1 MSRAQSAVIGLA
13 LAGIVGGGGYYVW
26 QMRQDPTGLATG
38 RNGGG
43 SQKTGKVWSRLQ
55 AYKESYLRRYFS
67 AFPPEKEAPTAT
79 DALEA
84 FNELA
89 YQVTGPGGFWRK
101 EVPNR
106 WLGCKAAPESASCG
120 AIGVMGED
128 MARWDTLQE
137 QIVGITDAGA
147 GRFLDDH
154 AAEIL
159 TYLDTMVPEEP
170 SSAGMQKTPLFDKHL
185 KAAMQQDG
193 ML

>member
-1 MSRAQSAVIGLA
+1 MSNTKSLVVALA
-13 LAGIVGGGGYYVW
+13 LAGVVVGSGYYVW
-26 QMRQDPTGLATG
+26 HARQDPAGLATG
-38 RNGGG
+38 RSTPRAG
-43 SQKTGKVWSRLQ
+43 QIWTRLQ
-55 AYKESYLRRYFS
+55 AYKDSYLRRYFM
-67 AFPPEKEAPTAT
+67 AFEREQPVAT

-106 WLGCKAAPESASCG
+106 WLGCKAQPESASCG
-120 AIGVMGED
+120 AIGEMTED

-137 QIVGITDAGA
+137 QIAAVDGAGA
-147 GRFLDDH
+147 GRFLDEH
-154 AAEIL
+154 AADML

-170 SSAGMQKTPLFDKHL
+170 SSAGMQKTPLFEKKL
-185 KAAMQQDG
+185 KAAMESDG